1 MQTQRD
7 QYERTLDLV
16 GADKAKAE
24 KEVVRLRAEV
34 EAAIAQV
41 RRGGDFLLQGWNLS
55 SSQVCEK
62 GWHN

>member
-16 GADKAKAE
+16 GADKTKAE

-41 RRGGDFLLQGWNLS
+41 RRGGD
-55 SSQVCEK
+55 
-62 GWHN
+62 